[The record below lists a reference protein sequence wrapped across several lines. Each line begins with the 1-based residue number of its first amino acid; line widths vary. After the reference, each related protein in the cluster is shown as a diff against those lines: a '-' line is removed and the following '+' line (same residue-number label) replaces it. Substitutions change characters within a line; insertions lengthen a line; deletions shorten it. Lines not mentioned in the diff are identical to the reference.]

1 MVVVNVAPY
10 FCTQTAC
17 PPGKGH
23 MKSITDTSQHTVL
36 PRSLRLNIGLA
47 FFAFILFGASDGT
60 FGVILPSISVHYN
73 IGKGTIGLLFI
84 CSSIG
89 YIIGSFN
96 NGLLMGNLGNRLF
109 LVSATAIF
117 LLAAI
122 MISLMPPFLVL
133 AFVYM
138 LLGLSVAMLD
148 AGLNSYIAG
157 LPHNTSLLN
166 YLHAFY
172 GAGALLGPA
181 VAASL
186 LALQQGWNT
195 VYIVWGS
202 ISVVLLLSFAF
213 FFKENVI
220 QQTENTSSAR
230 NTLATVLKL
239 RIVWLAATFL
249 LVYVGTEIS
258 LGNWSYSFLTEERH
272 GATLISGW
280 TISGY
285 WFGLMMGRLLLGRV
299 AQRIGDKRLI
309 ELCLIGVVISLLLIW
324 LFPGAIISAIGLCL
338 AGFSLGPIFP
348 TTIALLSKLV
358 STRVLPTA
366 VGFAASLGSM
376 GGSLL
381 PWLAGSLA
389 QHIGLW
395 SLLPYAIGLAIIQ
408 AGIWFVL
415 QKQ

>member
-1 MVVVNVAPY
+1 
-10 FCTQTAC
+10 
-17 PPGKGH
+17 
-23 MKSITDTSQHTVL
+23 MKTITGTSQDTLL
-36 PRSLRLNIGLA
+36 PPSLRLKIGLA
-47 FFAFILFGASDGT
+47 FFAFILIGASDAT
-60 FGVILPSISVHYN
+60 FGIILPSMSAHYN
-73 IGKGTIGLLFI
+73 IGKGTIGLLFL

-96 NGLLMGNLGNRLF
+96 NGLLMGKLGNRLF
-109 LVSATAIF
+109 LMSAAALF
-117 LLAAI
+117 FLAAI
-122 MISLMPPFLVL
+122 MISLIPPFFVL
-133 AFVYM
+133 AIVYII
-138 LLGLSVAMLD
+138 LGLSGAMFD
-148 AGLNSYIAG
+148 AGLNTYIAG
-157 LPHNTSLLN
+157 LPRNTSLLN

-172 GAGALLGPA
+172 GAGALLGPV
-181 VAASL
+181 VASSL

-202 ISVVLLLSFAF
+202 ISLVLLFSFAL

-220 QQTENTSSAR
+220 QQAENTSSAG
-230 NTLATVLKL
+230 NTLATVFKL
-239 RIVWLAATFL
+239 RIVWLAAAFL
-249 LVYVGTEIS
+249 LVYVGTEVS
-258 LGNWSYSFLTEERH
+258 LGNWSYSFLTETRH

-309 ELCLIGVVISLLLIW
+309 ELCLVGVVTGLLLIW
-324 LFPGAIISAIGLCL
+324 LFPFAVVSAIGLCL

-366 VGFAASLGSM
+366 IGFAASLGSM

-381 PWLAGSLA
+381 PWLAGNLA

-395 SLLPYAIGLAIIQ
+395 SLLPYAMVLVIIQ
-408 AGIWFVL
+408 AGIWFAL
-415 QKQ
+415 QRG